1 MEEIEKYLWASWRPD
16 AFDKLVEPEKSLLF
30 SPEEVA
36 ENRKAWIDE
45 WTAAMSR

>member
-1 MEEIEKYLWASWRPD
+1 MAAAAVDMELPD

-36 ENRKAWIDE
+36 DNRKAWIDE